1 MNRRRSK
8 VAFVGAVWP
17 SAIGS
22 SYTVERRSTRC
33 DNQIRVCPEF
43 STFIQSESEKVHR
56 RTDKERG
63 SRDKDTASL
72 ESTVIIRAKL
82 QHMKRSNP
90 RESLKKSVC
99 WVLDSKV
106 CKAESE
112 DVDQDLTGVTSVRV
126 INR

>member
-1 MNRRRSK
+1 M
-8 VAFVGAVWP
+8 
-17 SAIGS
+17 
-22 SYTVERRSTRC
+22 ERRSTRC

-56 RTDKERG
+56 RTADKERG

-72 ESTVIIRAKL
+72 ESAVIIRAKL
-82 QHMKRSNP
+82 QRMKQSNP
-90 RESLKKSVC
+90 REDLEKSVC
-99 WVLDSKV
+99 WVLNSKV

-112 DVDQDLTGVTSVRV
+112 DVDQDLTGVTSVPV